1 MYSFHEKNVFE
12 LLIDRDERRRLE
24 AEHLDLRAPGIE
36 RKNSQTNLFSSD
48 SFQTF
53 GGDYEEKKLM
63 ANKGNSY
70 KNYKF
75 SKDSFAILLGVTL
88 TKTTIFLKILLQY

>member
-1 MYSFHEKNVFE
+1 MAFCVSTF
-12 LLIDRDERRRLE
+12 LLLMFSSILSEERRRLD

-63 ANKGNSY
+63 ANKGLP
-70 KNYKF
+70 
-75 SKDSFAILLGVTL
+75 A
-88 TKTTIFLKILLQY
+88 